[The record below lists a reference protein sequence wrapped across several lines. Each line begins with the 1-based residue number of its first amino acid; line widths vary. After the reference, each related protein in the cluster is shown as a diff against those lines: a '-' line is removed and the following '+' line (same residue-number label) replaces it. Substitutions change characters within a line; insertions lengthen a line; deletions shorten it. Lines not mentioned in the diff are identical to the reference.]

1 MAGGGGGGAEKGEG
15 EREGKEVGRERE
27 GQTQRHAGAFKSF
40 PSLCCPCFSFV
51 FPFFCQREE
60 EDAQS
65 VSAALKR
72 CAPPNPPRKAS
83 ERAREKKKPEMNL
96 QPLFLSFFS
105 TLVSTIHFCFF
116 SFPFGM
122 CVI

>member
-72 CAPPNPPRKAS
+72 CPPHPTQKSERAS
-83 ERAREKKKPEMNL
+83 EREKK
-96 QPLFLSFFS
+96 
-105 TLVSTIHFCFF
+105 T
-116 SFPFGM
+116 
-122 CVI
+122 